1 MIALEFRWLS
11 RQHATRS
18 VGRSGAQLQETQ
30 VIKLLEM
37 VVGHVTRPEQSICA
51 RVRNSATAG
60 VLESRMLAPLLATD
74 DPYAAASIFSQAG
87 WKVEYAS
94 VRDKEQ
100 PRACVSLARS
110 RVELVPPSDP
120 YIVPYGL
127 GVEFQIHVPPTE
139 LSGLFLLH
147 RAAGVV
153 YSELRERRPGE
164 RGFRA
169 EIIGYRFLI
178 LGGDPDPDLAL
189 IATDPRIIALAD
201 GLRERDREDALTDT
215 GLRLAVSS
223 GESVK
228 CLRRAMSQGLGFR
241 PPDDVG
247 GELAEV
253 VIASA
258 ILARQLGIDL
268 DQQIEAKLGS
278 PSWHAEL

>member
-1 MIALEFRWLS
+1 
-11 RQHATRS
+11 
-18 VGRSGAQLQETQ
+18 
-30 VIKLLEM
+30 
-37 VVGHVTRPEQSICA
+37 
-51 RVRNSATAG
+51 
-60 VLESRMLAPLLATD
+60 MLAPLLATD

-94 VRDKEQ
+94 VRDTEQ

-110 RVELVPPSDP
+110 RVELVPPTDR
-120 YIVPYGL
+120 YIVPRGL
-127 GVEFQIHVPPTE
+127 GVEFQIHVPPNE

-153 YSELRERRPGE
+153 YSELRERRGG

-169 EIIGYRFLI
+169 EIIGYQFLI

-201 GLRERDREDALTDT
+201 GLRDRDREDALTDT
-215 GLRLAVSS
+215 GLRLAESS
-223 GESVK
+223 GESLK
-228 CLRRAMSQGLGFR
+228 CLRRAMNQGFGFR

-247 GELAEV
+247 DQLAEV
-253 VIASA
+253 VISAA
-258 ILARQLGIDL
+258 ILARQLGIDV

-278 PSWHAEL
+278 PSWQAQL

>member
-1 MIALEFRWLS
+1 
-11 RQHATRS
+11 
-18 VGRSGAQLQETQ
+18 
-30 VIKLLEM
+30 
-37 VVGHVTRPEQSICA
+37 
-51 RVRNSATAG
+51 
-60 VLESRMLAPLLATD
+60 MLAPLLATD

-94 VRDKEQ
+94 VRDREQ
-100 PRACVSLARS
+100 PRACLSLARS
-110 RVELVPPSDP
+110 RIELVPPSDP
-120 YIVPYGL
+120 YIVPRGL
-127 GVEFQIHVPPTE
+127 GVEFQIHVPPGE

-189 IATDPRIIALAD
+189 IATDPRIIGLAD
-201 GLRERDREDALTDT
+201 GLLERDRDDALTDT
-215 GLRLAVSS
+215 GLRLAESS
-223 GESVK
+223 GESLK

-241 PPDDVG
+241 APDDVG
-247 GELAEV
+247 GQLAEV
-253 VIASA
+253 VISAA

-278 PSWHAEL
+278 LSWQAEL